1 MSLVVNSQEH
11 QDLALEAARKA
22 IVLLK
27 NDNNVLPLASAKLG
41 SIALIGPSADMTQL
55 GDYSGFGVLDNF
67 VTVLDGVSAKAPQA
81 KIYHAWGSGVL
92 HNDELQVIRPRYL
105 FPPNSTRTKPL
116 PSSSAFA
123 ATLPK
128 PLASGPNGVPKNGL
142 LGEYFDNPS
151 FSGPPKVTQVDL
163 QINFQWY
170 IWPLFP
176 DMPQLFS
183 ARWTGVLVADL
194 TVNAT
199 IAVTYDFGGLK

>member
-1 MSLVVNSQEH
+1 M
-11 QDLALEAARKA
+11 
-22 IVLLK
+22 
-27 NDNNVLPLASAKLG
+27 
-41 SIALIGPSADMTQL
+41 
-55 GDYSGFGVLDNF
+55 LDNF

-81 KIYHAWGSGVL
+81 KIYHAWYIPAPTSTNTAHSTHARLNSFVNVRGSGVL

-151 FSGPPKVTQVDL
+151 FSGPPKVTQYAPHACNRTRPHTCAQHL
-163 QINFQWY
+163 R
-170 IWPLFP
+170 
-176 DMPQLFS
+176 M
-183 ARWTGVLVADL
+183 RT
-194 TVNAT
+194 
-199 IAVTYDFGGLK
+199 